1 MIKISRVIILA
12 AAALVA
18 AGAFIA
24 CKTTE
29 ENYRKAY
36 EKAVAARDEGTDIDS
51 TVYGQVRRQAD
62 VRTVDTPSG
71 PVELRRQD
79 VAVTEG
85 QDFGQDA
92 LARYGVVAAQ
102 FKQKF
107 NAESMRQRMVAA
119 GFDSTLVVETAEP
132 LYYVVVTSHPHID
145 QAIAALE
152 TLRASTPVALREP
165 CPFILDAF
173 RKRRKI

>member
-1 MIKISRVIILA
+1 MIKISRAIILA
-12 AAALVA
+12 VATVVA

-85 QDFGQDA
+85 QDFGQDV

-102 FKQKF
+102 FKQRF
-107 NAESMRQRMVAA
+107 NAESMCTRMAAA
-119 GFDSTLVVETAEP
+119 GFDSALVVETAEP
-132 LYYVVVTSHPHID
+132 LYYVVVASHPHID
-145 QAIAALE
+145 QAIATLE

>member
-1 MIKISRVIILA
+1 MIKISRAIILA
-12 AAALVA
+12 VATVVA

-102 FKQKF
+102 FKQRF

-119 GFDSTLVVETAEP
+119 GFNSALVVETAEP
-132 LYYVVVTSHPHID
+132 LYYVVVGSYPHID
-145 QAIAALE
+145 QAIATLE

>member
-1 MIKISRVIILA
+1 MKSLTRAIILA

-18 AGAFIA
+18 AGAFTA
-24 CKTTE
+24 CRTTE
-29 ENYRKAY
+29 ANYRAAY

-51 TVYGQVRRQAD
+51 TVYGRVRRRAD

-102 FKQKF
+102 FKQRF
-107 NAESMRQRMVAA
+107 NAESLRSRMAAA
-119 GFDSTLVVETAEP
+119 GFDSTIVVETAEP
-132 LYYVVVTSHPHID
+132 LYYVVVASYPHID
-145 QAIAALE
+145 QAIAGLE
-152 TLRASTPVALREP
+152 TLRASSPVALREP

-173 RKRRKI
+173 RKRRKM

>member
-1 MIKISRVIILA
+1 MKKLASIIVLAVAAVA
-12 AAALVA
+12 AAGLATS
-18 AGAFIA
+18 

-102 FKQKF
+102 FKQRF
-107 NAESMRQRMVAA
+107 NAESMRSRMAAA
-119 GFDSTLVVETAEP
+119 GFDSALVVETAEP
-132 LYYVVVTSHPHID
+132 LYYVVVASHPHID
-145 QAIAALE
+145 QAIATLE

>member
-1 MIKISRVIILA
+1 MIKISRAIILA
-12 AAALVA
+12 VATVVA

-107 NAESMRQRMVAA
+107 NAESMRQRMAAA
-119 GFDSTLVVETAEP
+119 GFDSALVVETAEP
-132 LYYVVVTSHPHID
+132 LYYVVVASYPHID
-145 QAIAALE
+145 QAVATLE